1 MLKKKYVI
9 FAFFLLLVLA
19 LLNYQ
24 STQGQSPFPKFLIYP
39 LKILEQGGS
48 AVLRT
53 AGNIVDTYVMI
64 VGKEAENESLRERIN
79 ELEKESNR
87 FVEIE
92 KENSRLKNILKLK
105 SKRPEY
111 VTSSSVF
118 ARDPSNWFQVF
129 WINKGESS
137 GIRKDMVAVTHNG
150 PVGRID
156 RILEEESSIILI
168 TDVNSSVAVRLQS
181 SRVEGILEGRGDD
194 RCTLKY
200 VSKEIDVKIGE
211 EVVTSGMDNIYPKGL
226 LIGHVTGITKEG
238 GELFQVIE
246 VTPSQDLNVVEE
258 VTVFKK

>member
-9 FAFFLLLVLA
+9 FAIFLIFVLA

-24 STQGQSPFPKFLIYP
+24 STQGISPFPKFLLYP
-39 LKILEQGGS
+39 LKLLEQGGS

-53 AGNIVDTYVMI
+53 AGNVVNTYIMI
-64 VGKEAENESLRERIN
+64 VGKEAENNGLRERID
-79 ELEKESNR
+79 ELEKEKNR

-92 KENSRLKNILKLK
+92 KENIRLKNILELK
-105 SKRPEY
+105 SKQPDY
-111 VTSSSVF
+111 ITAAVIFS
-118 ARDPSNWFQVF
+118 RDPSNWFQVF
-129 WINKGESS
+129 WINKGKSS
-137 GIRKDMVAVTHNG
+137 GIGKDMVAVTQKG

-156 RILEEESSIILI
+156 RILDEESSIVLI

-226 LIGHVTGITKEG
+226 LIGRVTAITKEG

-246 VTPSQDLNVVEE
+246 VDPSQDLNVVEE
-258 VTVFKK
+258 VTILKK